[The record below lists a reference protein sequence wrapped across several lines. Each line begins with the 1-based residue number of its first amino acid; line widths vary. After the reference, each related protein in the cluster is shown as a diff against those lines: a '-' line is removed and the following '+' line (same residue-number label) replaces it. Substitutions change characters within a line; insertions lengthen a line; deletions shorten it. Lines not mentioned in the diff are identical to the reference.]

1 MDGGTLQALISIGFS
16 QNEADRQLRELNDM
30 ILRKA
35 VERVIG
41 EAPSPLSSENDM
53 KTLVEMYYSP
63 EDFKRIFSEVAG
75 EVMEGY
81 YRSISRQLDP
91 QQKVDFYQQ
100 IMNDIP
106 KSQNTTPSVPQ
117 PAY

>member
-1 MDGGTLQALISIGFS
+1 MDSGTLKALISIGFS
-16 QNEADRQLRELNDM
+16 DAEADRQLRELNDI

-41 EAPSPLSSENDM
+41 EAPSPLNSQSDM

-63 EDFKRIFSEVAG
+63 EDFRKIFSEVAG

-81 YRSISRQLDP
+81 YRSVCRQLDP
-91 QQKVDFYQQ
+91 NQKVEFYQQ

-106 KSQNTTPSVPQ
+106 KPQNTMPSVPQ